1 MAARFK
7 TRTNAET
14 GKVEYLERGVNLS
27 VGEPSELFKDDAV
40 IKVST
45 LKSLVEDASSFDD
58 FVAAIEAL

>member
-1 MAARFK
+1 MSARFE

-27 VGEPSELFKDDAV
+27 VGEPSELFKDDPM

-45 LKSLVEDASSFDD
+45 LKDLVAETESYSD

>member
-1 MAARFK
+1 MSARFE

-27 VGEPSELFKDDAV
+27 VGEPSELFNDDPM

-45 LKSLVEDASSFDD
+45 LKELVADVASFED